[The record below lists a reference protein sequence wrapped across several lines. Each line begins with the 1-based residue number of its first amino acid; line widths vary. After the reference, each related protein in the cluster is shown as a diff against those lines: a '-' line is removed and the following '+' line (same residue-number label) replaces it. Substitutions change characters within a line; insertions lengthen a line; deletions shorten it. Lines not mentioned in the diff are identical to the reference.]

1 MNQWVTTTYLNTP
14 PACLVCHLPITI
26 FTLLE
31 GLGYRGE
38 SLRYHERCQGYAN
51 PEVDP
56 YCGSWESEELT
67 NAGSKWLKLLNSNGF
82 VSWWRAVVSFPEK
95 TRSTRV
101 INRH

>member
-1 MNQWVTTTYLNTP
+1 MNQRVTTTYLNTP

-31 GLGYRGE
+31 GLGYHGE
-38 SLRYHERCQGYAN
+38 SLQYHERSNQ
-51 PEVDP
+51 EVDP

-82 VSWWRAVVSFPEK
+82 VSWRRAVVSFPEK